1 MVKKKQKA
9 LAIILIIFSVI
20 GMIHGLISASLNNFL
35 TWLLIGLWLIFTIK
49 IYNNIKR
56 HREFNSPH
64 NTAFFVIIPLLIGVF
79 YSIWGSYTGI
89 LGENLISG
97 SNFYFSL
104 WSLIFGLPFVI
115 YGSHSIYRCF
125 KKYNVIYFGTKSVK
139 AKALGFILAIS
150 VIIAIISYWIA
161 FYNVSEFY
169 SPLTPLR
176 FSLDLNLLL
185 LLIITIF
192 NLIIFG
198 FISNRSNIP
207 ELTRDYIA
215 QRTRR
220 INNLTTPPTQTAS
233 TRTRSRTIQTPSTT
247 RTTRT
252 TTTTKPRSSR
262 TTPTSYSQSTR
273 KKTTKSVRTQRVT
286 TSPKVRDFSKYK
298 PKGSNISEEDF
309 KCIFCFRLPK
319 LPDDKNKG
327 IVICP
332 NCRYPA
338 HADEFKDW
346 MKTSN
351 LCSRCSAPI
360 PSGFRR
366 NPRIITTKNYII
378 IYRHF
383 LNHK

>member
-1 MVKKKQKA
+1 MVKKKKKT
-9 LAIILIIFSVI
+9 LAIILIIFFII
-20 GMIHGLISASLNNFL
+20 GMIHGLSSASLNNFL

-49 IYNNIKR
+49 LYENIKR

-89 LGENLISG
+89 LGENLIPN

-139 AKALGFILAIS
+139 AKVLGFFLAIS
-150 VIIAIISYWIA
+150 IIIVIISYWIA

-169 SPLTPLR
+169 DSPFTPLR
-176 FSLDLNLLL
+176 FSLDLNLFL

-207 ELTRDYIA
+207 TRDYIA

-220 INNLTTPPTQTAS
+220 INSLTTPSTQNYG
-233 TRTRSRTIQTPSTT
+233 TRTRSRTIQTPTTTT
-247 RTTRT
+247 RATRT
-252 TTTTKPRSSR
+252 TTTRPRSR
-262 TTPTSYSQSTR
+262 TTPTSRSRSTTA
-273 KKTTKSVRTQRVT
+273 KTTKSVRTQKT
-286 TSPKVRDFSKYK
+286 TSTPKIRDFSKYK
-298 PKGSNISEEDF
+298 PKGSYLSEEDF
-309 KCIFCFRLPK
+309 KCIFCFKLPK
-319 LPDDKNKG
+319 LPDDRNKG

-351 LCSRCSAPI
+351 LCSRCSSVI

-366 NPRIITTKNYII
+366 NPRIITTKNYIM
-378 IYRHF
+378 IYKHF
-383 LNHK
+383 LK

>member
-1 MVKKKQKA
+1 
-9 LAIILIIFSVI
+9 
-20 GMIHGLISASLNNFL
+20 MIHGLISVSLNNFF
-35 TWLLIGLWLIFTIK
+35 TWLLIGIWLIFAIK
-49 IYNNIKR
+49 IYENMKR

-64 NTAFFVIIPLLIGVF
+64 NTAFFVIIPLLFGVF

-89 LGENLISG
+89 LGENLIPN
-97 SNFYFSL
+97 SNLYFSL

-115 YGSHSIYRCF
+115 YGSNSLYRCF

-139 AKALGFILAIS
+139 AKVLGFILAIS
-150 VIIAIISYWIA
+150 VIIVIISYWIA
-161 FYNVSEFY
+161 FYNVIEFY
-169 SPLTPLR
+169 DSPITPLR

-198 FISNRSNIP
+198 FISNHSNIP

-220 INNLTTPPTQTAS
+220 INNLTTPPAQTYS

-252 TTTTKPRSSR
+252 TTTKPRSST
-262 TTPTSYSQSTR
+262 TTPTSHSRTTR
-273 KKTTKSVRTQRVT
+273 TQTTKSVRSQRVT
-286 TSPKVRDFSKYK
+286 STPKIRDFSKYK

>member
-1 MVKKKQKA
+1 
-9 LAIILIIFSVI
+9 
-20 GMIHGLISASLNNFL
+20 MIHGLISASLNNFI

-49 IYNNIKR
+49 LYENIKR

-79 YSIWGSYTGI
+79 YSIWGSFTGI
-89 LGENLISG
+89 LGENLIPD

-139 AKALGFILAIS
+139 AKVLGFFLAIS
-150 VIIAIISYWIA
+150 IIIAIISYWIA

-169 SPLTPLR
+169 DSPFTPLR
-176 FSLDLNLLL
+176 FSLDLNLFL

-198 FISNRSNIP
+198 FISNRSSIP
-207 ELTRDYIA
+207 TRDYIA

-220 INNLTTPPTQTAS
+220 INSLTTPSTQNYG
-233 TRTRSRTIQTPSTT
+233 TRTRSRTIQTPTTTT

-252 TTTTKPRSSR
+252 TTTRPRSRTAPTTRSR
-262 TTPTSYSQSTR
+262 STTT
-273 KKTTKSVRTQRVT
+273 KTTKSVQSQGVRNA
-286 TSPKVRDFSKYK
+286 PKIKDFSKYK
-298 PKGSNISEEDF
+298 PKGSYISEEDF
-309 KCIFCFRLPK
+309 KCIFCFKLPK
-319 LPDDKNKG
+319 LPDDRNRG

-332 NCRYPA
+332 KCRYPA

-366 NPRIITTKNYII
+366 NPRIISIKNYII

-383 LNHK
+383 LKQK

>member
-9 LAIILIIFSVI
+9 LVIILIVFSVI

-89 LGENLISG
+89 LGENLILG

-139 AKALGFILAIS
+139 AKGIGYFLSIS

-220 INNLTTPPTQTAS
+220 INNLTTPSTQNNS
-233 TRTRSRTIQTPSTT
+233 TRTRTQTIQTPTRTT

-252 TTTTKPRSSR
+252 TTTRPRSINA
-262 TTPTSYSQSTR
+262 PTSSSRST
-273 KKTTKSVRTQRVT
+273 KTQTTKSVRSQRT
-286 TSPKVRDFSKYK
+286 INAPKIRDFSKFK
-298 PKGSNISEEDF
+298 PKGSLISEDDF
-309 KCIFCFRLPK
+309 KCIFCFKLPK
-319 LPDDKNKG
+319 LPEDKNKG

-338 HADEFKDW
+338 HADEFIAW

-366 NPRIITTKNYII
+366 NPRIITTKNYIA

-383 LNHK
+383 LK

>member
-1 MVKKKQKA
+1 MVKNKKKQ
-9 LAIILIIFSVI
+9 LAIFFLIFFII
-20 GMIHGLISASLNNFL
+20 GLLHGLISVSLNNFF
-35 TWLLIGLWLIFTIK
+35 TWILIGLWLIFTIK
-49 IYNNIKR
+49 LYENIKQ

-64 NTAFFVIIPLLIGVF
+64 NTAFFVIIPLIIGVF
-79 YSIWGSYTGI
+79 YSIWGSFTGI
-89 LGENLISG
+89 LGENLITG

-139 AKALGFILAIS
+139 AKIVGFFLAIIIIIT
-150 VIIAIISYWIA
+150 IIAYWIA
-161 FYNVSEFY
+161 FYNMSAFY
-169 SPLTPLR
+169 DSPLTPLR
-176 FSLDLNLLL
+176 FSLDLNLFF

-198 FISNRSNIP
+198 FINNRSNIP
-207 ELTRDYIA
+207 SRDYIA

-220 INNLTTPPTQTAS
+220 INSLTTPSTQNYG
-233 TRTRSRTIQTPSTT
+233 TRTRSRTIQTPTTTT

-252 TTTTKPRSSR
+252 TTTRPRSR
-262 TTPTSYSQSTR
+262 TTPTTRSRST
-273 KKTTKSVRTQRVT
+273 KTTKTKSVQSQRVT
-286 TSPKVRDFSKYK
+286 SAPKIKDYSKYK
-298 PKGSNISEEDF
+298 PKGSYLSEEDF
-309 KCIFCFRLPK
+309 KCIFCFKLPRLPN
-319 LPDDKNKG
+319 DKNRG
-327 IVICP
+327 VVICP

-338 HADEFKDW
+338 HADEFRDW

-351 LCSRCSAPI
+351 LCSRCSTPI

-366 NPRIITTKNYII
+366 NPRIISTKNYIM

-383 LNHK
+383 LKK